1 MNKDKLIKIITRVV
15 ASLFICVSIIFVYL
29 IFDTGDYTKFNIDNI
44 FKPIKSA
51 FNPILEK
58 AGAIELF
65 IPKELFTKNDA
76 KEDEDY
82 DSTKDSNSS
91 EKSTRIEGTYYG
103 EDMRYILELQEKYA
117 DRICDVDWS
126 DRRLSNEDIIVL
138 LDKACLALEDDNSN
152 YEYSYD
158 IQDFNNYYVKDDG
171 TLIIVTD
178 IIKTKEG
185 KSTVNKKV
193 NLQLSY
199 NMNVLEAKE

>member
-1 MNKDKLIKIITRVV
+1 MSKDKLIKIITRVV

-29 IFDTGDYTKFNIDNI
+29 IFDTVDYTKFNIDNI

-82 DSTKDSNSS
+82 DSTEDSNNS

-199 NMNVLEAKE
+199 NMNILEAKE